1 MRQTWPIR
9 HPAVKPPE
17 GRGRMV
23 ERIGRDAETGCA
35 WAGRRTVTD
44 KAPAAL
50 AETTRSDRPLFGIL
64 CINGAVAVFVIMD
77 AVIKAVSDTIP
88 TGEIV
93 FFRNLFA
100 FVPILAFMLR
110 SGGISLRTRDPL
122 GHLLRGVFGVG
133 AIFCYFLSYK
143 LLPLSEAIALGL
155 SIPIFLTL
163 LSIPLLKEQV
173 GLRRWAACIAGFIG
187 VLVMTRPGSLLGGG
201 LADGSWRPAVL
212 LPVAGAFSYAL
223 AMISV
228 RRLTATEP
236 SGTIV
241 FHFTL
246 FATCAALATA
256 PLGWISPGLAPYF
269 RWVWPAAAD
278 WPYAIAIG
286 LLGGC
291 AQILLTLAYRHAA
304 ASLVAPFEYM
314 ALIYGFL
321 LGFAVFGE
329 RPDRYLVLG
338 GALVVGSG
346 LYILHR
352 ETRRRRP
359 G

>member
-1 MRQTWPIR
+1 M
-9 HPAVKPPE
+9 
-17 GRGRMV
+17 
-23 ERIGRDAETGCA
+23 
-35 WAGRRTVTD
+35 TD
-44 KAPAAL
+44 RAPAAH
-50 AETTRSDRPLFGIL
+50 APADSPRRDRPLLGIL

-77 AVIKAVSDTIP
+77 AAIKAVSDTIP

-100 FVPILAFMLR
+100 FVPILALMLR
-110 SGGISLRTRDPL
+110 SGGISLATRDPR
-122 GHLLRGVFGVG
+122 GHLLRGLFGVG

-163 LSIPLLKEQV
+163 LSIPLLQEQV

-187 VLVMTRPGSLLGGG
+187 VLVMTRPGSLLSGGE
-201 LADGSWRPAVL
+201 WRPAVL

-228 RRLTATEP
+228 RRLSATEQ

-241 FHFTL
+241 FYFTL
-246 FATCAALATA
+246 FAACAALATA
-256 PLGWISPGLAPYF
+256 PLGWAVPGLAPYF
-269 RWVWPAAAD
+269 GWVWPAAED
-278 WPYAIAIG
+278 WPLAIAIG

-304 ASLVAPFEYM
+304 ASVVAPFEYM

-329 RPDRYLVLG
+329 RPDLYLAGG

-352 ETRRRRP
+352 ETRRRSSS
-359 G
+359 

>member
-1 MRQTWPIR
+1 M
-9 HPAVKPPE
+9 
-17 GRGRMV
+17 
-23 ERIGRDAETGCA
+23 
-35 WAGRRTVTD
+35 TD

-163 LSIPLLKEQV
+163 LSIPLLGEQV
-173 GLRRWAACIAGFIG
+173 GPRRWAACIAGFIG
-187 VLVMTRPGSLLGGG
+187 VLVMTRPDTLIGGG
-201 LADGSWRPAVL
+201 AWRPAVL
-212 LPVAGAFSYAL
+212 LPLAGALSYAL

-228 RRLTATEP
+228 RRLTATEQ

-241 FHFTL
+241 FYFTL

-256 PLGWISPGLAPYF
+256 PLGWVSPDLAPYF
-269 RWVWPAAAD
+269 GWVWPAAAD
-278 WPYAIAIG
+278 WPYAVAIG

-346 LYILHR
+346 LYILRR
-352 ETRRRRP
+352 ETRRRP
-359 G
+359 SEAGPPPA